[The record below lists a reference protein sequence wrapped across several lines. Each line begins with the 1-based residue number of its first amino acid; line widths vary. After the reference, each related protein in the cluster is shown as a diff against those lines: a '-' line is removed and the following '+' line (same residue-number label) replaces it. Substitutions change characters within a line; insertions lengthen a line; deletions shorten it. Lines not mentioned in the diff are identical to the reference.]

1 MAWFLMVQ
9 IEVSARISDYVRPER
24 RNVWGLWVSLGLDG
38 YPLVA
43 ARVFCSDAATCA
55 ARRRASAGVLLQAIA
70 WGDGRPWHRQVS
82 TFPIR
87 IRFDRDVTIVGY
99 CRIIAGGWEF
109 QPSHILLEDL

>member
-24 RNVWGLWVSLGLDG
+24 RNVWGLWVSLGIHWL
-38 YPLVA
+38 LQEFSA
-43 ARVFCSDAATCA
+43 AM
-55 ARRRASAGVLLQAIA
+55 RRRVQPGNERVPASFCKPSPG
-70 WGDGRPWHRQVS
+70 GMGGRGTDRS
-82 TFPIR
+82 PIR